1 LHSFESNIIAFR
13 NARNWKQYHTPK
25 NLAASIAIEAAE
37 LLEIFQWVEDL
48 PSDKRTAAAE
58 EIADIYIY
66 LATLAY
72 DLDISIEGA
81 VEDKLKKN
89 GKKYPVDKCYGKA
102 DKYQGD

>member
-1 LHSFESNIIAFR
+1 MFSWSRPWLCQS
-13 NARNWKQYHTPK
+13 
-25 NLAASIAIEAAE
+25 
-37 LLEIFQWVEDL
+37 
-48 PSDKRTAAAE
+48 
-58 EIADIYIY
+58 YIY

-72 DLDISIEGA
+72 DLNISIEGA